1 MAVET
6 TVSGESLELARGRPA
21 RFELRFS
28 LTQGAFTVAPD
39 LEIAARAV
47 ALFGPSGSGKTS
59 ILEAIAGLRTPQ
71 RGRIALRGRVL
82 YDTAAHTNVPVR
94 DRHVGYVP
102 QDVLLFPHLDVKK
115 NITYAHRRL
124 RQSGRD
130 ATRPKQHSLAG
141 PHERTGSGAQARH
154 PDVDIP
160 DLDHLLGLTTLM
172 DRKVAG
178 LSGGERQRVA
188 LARALYSGPDVLLLD
203 EPLAA
208 VDLAR
213 RRLILD
219 TLVAIRDDLQVPL
232 VYVTHSP
239 DEARA
244 IADYAIVLDDGEV
257 VASGAPGDVLP

>member
-1 MAVET
+1 MQNDRHAAEAT
-6 TVSGESLELARGRPA
+6 E
-21 RFELRFS
+21 FELRFS
-28 LTQGAFTVAPD
+28 LTQGSFQIATD
-39 LEIAARAV
+39 LAAAARAI

-71 RGRIALRGRVL
+71 QGRIAIDRRVL
-82 YDTAAHTNVPVR
+82 FDTETRTSVPVR

-102 QDVLLFPHLDVKK
+102 QDVLLFPHLNVRK
-115 NITYAHRRL
+115 NITYAQGRRQG
-124 RQSGRD
+124 RQ
-130 ATRPKQHSLAG
+130 
-141 PHERTGSGAQARH
+141 
-154 PDVDIP
+154 DVDVP
-160 DLDHLLGLTTLM
+160 DLDELLGLTSLM
-172 DRKVAG
+172 DRRVAG

-213 RRLILD
+213 RRLVLD
-219 TLVAIRDDLQVPL
+219 ALIAIRDRLRIPL

-244 IADYAIVLDDGEV
+244 IADYAIVLDEGKV
-257 VASGAPGDVLP
+257 VAAGPPADVLP

>member
-6 TVSGESLELARGRPA
+6 SPGDGPLDLARGRPA

-71 RGRIALRGRVL
+71 HGRIAVRGRVL
-82 YDTAAHTNVPVR
+82 SDTATHTNVRVR

-115 NITYAHRRL
+115 NITYARRRL
-124 RQSGRD
+124 RQGF
-130 ATRPKQHSLAG
+130 
-141 PHERTGSGAQARH
+141 GAQAG
-154 PDVDIP
+154 PGVDVP

-219 TLVAIRDDLQVPL
+219 TLIAIRDDLQVPL

-239 DEARA
+239 EEARA
-244 IADYAIVLDDGEV
+244 IADYAIVLDDGKV
-257 VASGAPGDVLP
+257 VAAGAPVDVLP

>member
-1 MAVET
+1 MASPT
-6 TVSGESLELARGRPA
+6 TPGGEPP

-39 LEIAARAV
+39 LEISARAI

-82 YDTAAHTNVPVR
+82 CDMAARTNVPVR

-102 QDVLLFPHLDVKK
+102 QDVLLFPHLDVRK
-115 NITYAHRRL
+115 NITYARRRL
-124 RQSGRD
+124 RQGF
-130 ATRPKQHSLAG
+130 
-141 PHERTGSGAQARH
+141 GAQARW
-154 PDVDIP
+154 PNVDLP
-160 DLDHLLGLTTLM
+160 DLEHLLGLTALL
-172 DRKVAG
+172 DRKVSG

-188 LARALYSGPDVLLLD
+188 LARALFSGPDVLLLD

-219 TLVAIRDDLQVPL
+219 ALVAIRDDLRVPL

-244 IADYAIVLDDGEV
+244 IADYAIVLDEGKV
-257 VASGAPGDVLP
+257 VAAGEPQDVLP

>member
-1 MAVET
+1 MAYLRQG
-6 TVSGESLELARGRPA
+6 SGGQADATANGGPIDAAQGRRPP
-21 RFELRFS
+21 FELRFS
-28 LTQGAFTVAPD
+28 LTQGAFTVAAD
-39 LEIAARAV
+39 LEFTARAV
-47 ALFGPSGSGKTS
+47 ALFGPSGSGKTT
-59 ILEAIAGLRTPQ
+59 ILEAIAGLRAPQ
-71 RGRIALRGRVL
+71 HGRIAVRGRVL
-82 YDTAAHTNVPVR
+82 CDTKTHTNVPVR

-115 NITYAHRRL
+115 NVTYARERR
-124 RQSGRD
+124 
-130 ATRPKQHSLAG
+130 AIV
-141 PHERTGSGAQARH
+141 
-154 PDVDIP
+154 DVP

-172 DRKVAG
+172 DRKVSG

-219 TLVAIRDDLQVPL
+219 VLVAIRDDLQVPL

-239 DEARA
+239 EEARA
-244 IADYAIVLDDGEV
+244 IADYAIVLDEGKV
-257 VASGAPGDVLP
+257 VAAGPPQDVLPRQEK

>member
-1 MAVET
+1 MHTDRHAAEAT
-6 TVSGESLELARGRPA
+6 E
-21 RFELRFS
+21 FELRFS
-28 LTQGAFTVAPD
+28 LTQGSFQIVTD
-39 LEIAARAV
+39 LAAAARAI

-71 RGRIALRGRVL
+71 RGRIAIHRRVL
-82 YDTAAHTNVPVR
+82 FDTETRTSIPVR

-102 QDVLLFPHLDVKK
+102 QDVLLFPHLNVRK
-115 NITYAHRRL
+115 NITYAQGRRRL
-124 RQSGRD
+124 RQ
-130 ATRPKQHSLAG
+130 
-141 PHERTGSGAQARH
+141 GSGGQGTQ
-154 PDVDIP
+154 DVDVP
-160 DLDHLLGLTTLM
+160 DLDELLGLTSLM
-172 DRKVAG
+172 DRRVAG

-213 RRLILD
+213 RRLVLD
-219 TLVAIRDDLQVPL
+219 ALIAIRDRLRIPL

-244 IADYAIVLDDGEV
+244 IADYAIVLDEGKV
-257 VASGAPGDVLP
+257 VAAGRPTEVLR

>member
-1 MAVET
+1 MRTEQHAAEAT
-6 TVSGESLELARGRPA
+6 D
-21 RFELRFS
+21 FELRFS
-28 LTQGAFTVAPD
+28 LTQGTFTIAPD
-39 LEIAARAV
+39 LCVTARAV

-71 RGRIALRGRVL
+71 RGRIRVGGRVL
-82 YDTAAHTNVPVR
+82 SDTDTHTSVLVR

-102 QDVLLFPHLDVKK
+102 QDVLLFPHLDVRK
-115 NITYAHRRL
+115 NITYARRHE
-124 RQSGRD
+124 GR
-130 ATRPKQHSLAG
+130 
-141 PHERTGSGAQARH
+141 RTAV
-154 PDVDIP
+154 DVP
-160 DLDHLLGLTTLM
+160 DLTHLLGLAALM
-172 DRKVAG
+172 DRRVAG

-213 RRLILD
+213 RRVILD
-219 TLVAIRDDLQVPL
+219 ALIAIRDGLHIPL

-244 IADYAIVLDDGEV
+244 VADYAIVLDEGTV
-257 VASGAPGDVLP
+257 VAAGTPKDVLP

>member
-1 MAVET
+1 MQT
-6 TVSGESLELARGRPA
+6 GRPA
-21 RFELRFS
+21 IEATEFELRFS
-28 LTQGAFTVAPD
+28 LTQGSFTIAPD
-39 LEIAARAV
+39 LAAAARAI

-71 RGRIALRGRVL
+71 RGRIAVHRRVL
-82 YDTAAHTNVPVR
+82 FDTETRTSVPVR

-102 QDVLLFPHLDVKK
+102 QDVLLFPHLNVRK
-115 NITYAHRRL
+115 NITYGQGLRRNSDGQG
-124 RQSGRD
+124 RQ
-130 ATRPKQHSLAG
+130 
-141 PHERTGSGAQARH
+141 
-154 PDVDIP
+154 DVDVP
-160 DLDHLLGLTTLM
+160 DLDDLLGLTPLM
-172 DRKVAG
+172 DRRVAG

-213 RRLILD
+213 RRLVLD
-219 TLVAIRDDLQVPL
+219 ALIAIRDRLRIPL

-244 IADYAIVLDDGEV
+244 IADYAIVLDEGKV
-257 VASGAPGDVLP
+257 VAAGAPEEVLGKEVGGRR

>member
-1 MAVET
+1 MSSVPQNDA
-6 TVSGESLELARGRPA
+6 P

-28 LTQGAFTVAPD
+28 LTQGTFTVASD
-39 LEIAARAV
+39 VDVTAWAV
-47 ALFGPSGSGKTS
+47 ALFGPSGSGKTT

-71 RGRIALRGRVL
+71 HGRIAVRGRVL
-82 YDTAAHTNVPVR
+82 CDTASHTHVPVR

-102 QDVLLFPHLDVKK
+102 QDVLLFPHLDVRR
-115 NITYAHRRL
+115 NITYA
-124 RQSGRD
+124 
-130 ATRPKQHSLAG
+130 
-141 PHERTGSGAQARH
+141 QARGVH
-154 PDVDIP
+154 VDMP
-160 DLDHLLGLTTLM
+160 GLDQLLGITTLM
-172 DRKVAG
+172 DRKVSG

-219 TLVAIRDDLQVPL
+219 ALIAIRDELRIPL

-239 DEARA
+239 EEARA
-244 IADYAIVLDDGEV
+244 VADYAVVLDEGKV
-257 VASGAPGDVLP
+257 AASGRPRDVLP